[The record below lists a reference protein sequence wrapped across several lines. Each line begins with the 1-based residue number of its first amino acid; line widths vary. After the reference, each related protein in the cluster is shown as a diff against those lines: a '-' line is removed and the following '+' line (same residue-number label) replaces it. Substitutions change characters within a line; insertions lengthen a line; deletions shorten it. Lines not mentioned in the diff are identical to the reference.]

1 MSIKLSDLSPDVAE
15 KLGLVDKPR
24 RTTSFTKEQVRQN
37 AIKVMA
43 VLDKLTQAER
53 KRVLDHAYKLN
64 EV

>member
-15 KLGLVDKPR
+15 KLGLVDKPPR
-24 RTTSFTKEQVRQN
+24 NYSFTKEQVRQN
-37 AIKVMA
+37 AIRVMA
-43 VLDKLTQAER
+43 VIDKLTQAER